1 MFSENELTSYFREV
15 SAHCQISITLF
26 FRKYNLIRPFFT
38 ESQTVYSMNVYIADM
53 ESQK

>member
-1 MFSENELTSYFREV
+1 
-15 SAHCQISITLF
+15 
-26 FRKYNLIRPFFT
+26 LIRPFFT